1 MPTGSKGLINQLSNM
16 VAPQVSG
23 QGDKEPTWNIVTH
36 KKKNKRKAKDL
47 FTKEDFPPLSE
58 PSSAT
63 PRNQD
68 KEHVLQIKTKEHSPT
83 KCEPKKVVNITP
95 DIDKA
100 KRNKLRAGDL
110 KNDDDNISHVSSSTK
125 NTNQDDKNSEDKI
138 K

>member
-1 MPTGSKGLINQLSNM
+1 MEHRNRQEEEQEESKG
-16 VAPQVSG
+16 P
-23 QGDKEPTWNIVTH
+23 
-36 KKKNKRKAKDL
+36 
-47 FTKEDFPPLSE
+47 FYKEDFPPLSE